1 MLDYLIEGYP
11 GREITVYWQY
21 RLIRRQSSRAERAES
36 SRDKNATH
44 EPYLGGVGWKGEP
57 AVFYVT
63 PDLSYATT
71 INREG
76 GREKGRVKVINEMRW
91 EKKKK

>member
-1 MLDYLIEGYP
+1 M
-11 GREITVYWQY
+11 
-21 RLIRRQSSRAERAES
+21 
-36 SRDKNATH
+36 
-44 EPYLGGVGWKGEP
+44 
-57 AVFYVT
+57 FYVT

-91 EKKKK
+91 EKKEVDFPCSARRSGIYRRDNILTVDVFPERSTVNHEGLVCSINGFIEMSNSDVS